1 MTAILA
7 LMQTPVELAQMVFT
21 LIPAHARIVSIT
33 AMFALPPPT
42 VPPVQMV
49 MKTALPPP
57 VTPVQ
62 LVITEMLPTAIARI
76 AATIVM
82 LAMMEPAVTPVR
94 LALD

>member
-1 MTAILA
+1 MTALLA
-7 LMQTPVELAQMVFT
+7 LMKPTVHLAMMVFT
-21 LIPAHARIVSIT
+21 LMPAHARIVSIT

-42 VPPVQMV
+42 VRPVQMV
-49 MKTALPPP
+49 MKTALPP

-62 LVITEMLPTAIARI
+62 MVITEMLPTAIARI
-76 AATIVM
+76 AATIVR

>member
-7 LMQTPVELAQMVFT
+7 LTSTPVEVAQMVFT
-21 LIPAHARIVSIT
+21 LMPAAHARIVSIT
-33 AMFALPPPT
+33 ATFALMEPT

-49 MKTALPPP
+49 MKPPLPP

-62 LVITEMLPTAIARI
+62 LVITEMLTTANARI

-82 LAMMEPAVTPVR
+82 FAMMEPAVTPVR

>member
-1 MTAILA
+1 
-7 LMQTPVELAQMVFT
+7 
-21 LIPAHARIVSIT
+21 
-33 AMFALPPPT
+33 MFALPPPT

-49 MKTALPPP
+49 MKTALPP